1 MLCAYLYCWMSY
13 QLIWN
18 ANSIVMSAN
27 IALLFPEQS
36 LQVNWTAN
44 FLFVLFSNGQMLFRI
59 PLSQLNILCQYNDLS
74 EIWLLLCA
82 IVQWKS
88 GVMSPIAWTWL
99 DLINELVYYQ
109 LNQDGK
115 KKIEI
120 TCIFVVLFITSVFHK
135 ILDTSKVSWD
145 FTDRCDVENL
155 ATNFDTTSSDK

>member
-18 ANSIVMSAN
+18 ANSIVVSAN

-88 GVMSPIAWTWL
+88 GVMSPISWTWL

-135 ILDTSKVSWD
+135 ILDNSKVSWD

>member
-1 MLCAYLYCWMSY
+1 MTPS
-13 QLIWN
+13 
-18 ANSIVMSAN
+18 
-27 IALLFPEQS
+27 
-36 LQVNWTAN
+36 
-44 FLFVLFSNGQMLFRI
+44 
-59 PLSQLNILCQYNDLS
+59 
-74 EIWLLLCA
+74 A

-88 GVMSPIAWTWL
+88 GVMSPISWTWL

-135 ILDTSKVSWD
+135 ILDNSKVSWD